1 MDKQKAIKIAG
12 ISAVAVVVSG
22 FAVFGLSQTKG
33 SPLYGFFNN
42 SANEKKVGSVNDRSE
57 SKEEKID
64 DRLSANSEEAK
75 RDAENSK
82 FPMNRINTWSA
93 DDILKTP
100 KNTDYKYNEDDPA
113 RKLPNDE
120 GVGKPSDYKRLVQ
133 SYSAVY
139 QNRKYRNARDDT
151 YESARNEFSSVL
163 SVLQDFE
170 RKVLASTATA
180 GADADDEYKK
190 ILIDHFNSDGKYLT
204 ELITIIRADNANLEI
219 DPDTFRLKMTSNE
232 DGGVYAFET
241 IVRDKDSKEQFAYV
255 SGFYN
260 SKLHYFNVT
269 SSFMLL
275 DGAVAFDKYTFTI
288 KTMQEQ

>member
-1 MDKQKAIKIAG
+1 MDKQKATKIAG

-139 QNRKYRNARDDT
+139 QNRKYRNAKDDT

>member
-1 MDKQKAIKIAG
+1 MDKQKVTKIAG

-33 SPLYGFFNN
+33 SPIYGFFNN
-42 SANEKKVGSVNDRSE
+42 SANEKKVNSVEDHSE

-64 DRLSANSEEAK
+64 DRLSADSEEAK

-82 FPMNRINTWSA
+82 FPMNRINTWSV

-120 GVGKPSDYKRLVQ
+120 GVSKPSDYKRLVQ

-139 QNRKYRNARDDT
+139 QNRKYRNAKDDT

-163 SVLQDFE
+163 TILQDYQ
-170 RKVLASTATA
+170 RKIMESTATA
-180 GADADDEYKK
+180 GADDEYTK
-190 ILIDHFNSDGKYLT
+190 IVIEHFNSDDKYLK
-204 ELITIIRADNANLEI
+204 ELVTIIQASNANLEI

-232 DGGVYAFET
+232 DSGVYAFET

-260 SKLHYFNVT
+260 SKLNYFDVT

-288 KTMQEQ
+288 KTTQEQ

>member
-1 MDKQKAIKIAG
+1 MDKQKATKIAG

-42 SANEKKVGSVNDRSE
+42 SANEKKVSSVEDRSE

-139 QNRKYRNARDDT
+139 QNRKYRNAKDDT
-151 YESARNEFSSVL
+151 YEAARNEFSSVL
-163 SVLQDFE
+163 TILQDYQ
-170 RKVLASTATA
+170 RKVMASTATA
-180 GADADDEYKK
+180 GADDEYTK
-190 ILIDHFNSDGKYLT
+190 IVIEHFNSDDKYLK
-204 ELITIIRADNANLEI
+204 ELVTIIQADNANLEI

-241 IVRDKDSKEQFAYV
+241 IVRDKESKEQFAYV

-260 SKLHYFNVT
+260 SKLNYFNVT

-288 KTMQEQ
+288 KPTQEQ

>member
-1 MDKQKAIKIAG
+1 MDKQKATKIAG

-64 DRLSANSEEAK
+64 DRLSADSEEAK

-139 QNRKYRNARDDT
+139 QNRKYRNAKDDT
-151 YESARNEFSSVL
+151 YEAARKEFSSVL
-163 SVLQDFE
+163 TILQDYQ
-170 RKVLASTATA
+170 RKVMASTATA
-180 GADADDEYKK
+180 GADDEYTK
-190 ILIDHFNSDGKYLT
+190 IVIEHFNSDDKYLK
-204 ELITIIRADNANLEI
+204 ELVTIIQADNANLEI

-260 SKLHYFNVT
+260 SKLNYFNVT

-288 KTMQEQ
+288 KPTQEQ

>member
-1 MDKQKAIKIAG
+1 MDKQKATKITG

-139 QNRKYRNARDDT
+139 QNRKYRNAKDDT

>member
-1 MDKQKAIKIAG
+1 MDKQKATKIAG

-42 SANEKKVGSVNDRSE
+42 SANEKKVGSVEDRSE

-139 QNRKYRNARDDT
+139 QNRKYRNAKDDT
-151 YESARNEFSSVL
+151 YETARNEFSSVL
-163 SVLQDFE
+163 TILQDYQ
-170 RKVLASTATA
+170 RKVMASTATA
-180 GADADDEYKK
+180 GADDEYTK
-190 ILIDHFNSDGKYLT
+190 IVIEHFNSDDKYLK
-204 ELITIIRADNANLEI
+204 ELVTIIQADNANLEI

-260 SKLHYFNVT
+260 SKLNYFNVT

-288 KTMQEQ
+288 KPTQEQ

>member
-1 MDKQKAIKIAG
+1 MDKQKATKIAS

-42 SANEKKVGSVNDRSE
+42 SANEKKVSSVNDHSE
-57 SKEEKID
+57 TKEEKID
-64 DRLSANSEEAK
+64 DKLSADSEEAK

-82 FPMNRINTWSA
+82 FPMNRINTWSV

-120 GVGKPSDYKRLVQ
+120 GVGKPSDYKRLIQ

-139 QNRKYRNARDDT
+139 QNRKYRNAKDDT
-151 YESARNEFSSVL
+151 YADARNEFSSVL
-163 SVLQDFE
+163 TILQDYQ
-170 RKVLASTATA
+170 RKVMESTATA
-180 GADADDEYKK
+180 GADDEYTK
-190 ILIDHFNSDGKYLT
+190 IVIEHFNSDDKYLK
-204 ELITIIRADNANLEI
+204 ELVTIIQADHANLEI

-260 SKLHYFNVT
+260 SKLNYFNVT

-288 KTMQEQ
+288 KPTQEQ